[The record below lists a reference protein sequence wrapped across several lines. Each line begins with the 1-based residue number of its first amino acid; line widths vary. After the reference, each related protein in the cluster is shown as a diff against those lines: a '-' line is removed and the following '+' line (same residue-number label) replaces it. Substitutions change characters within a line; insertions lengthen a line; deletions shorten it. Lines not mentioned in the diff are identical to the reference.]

1 MRRSLT
7 LTILVVGALL
17 LPVFPAL
24 AGETVELRLGAALA
38 GPADH
43 RPAAAPP
50 ADGPGGIL
58 AAASGVESF
67 PTGCVTPLF
76 LAAGS
81 EGAMVSDAMRQAMAG
96 LATLPALPEERQ
108 HPTRDGRFL
117 LHYARD
123 TELTPE
129 SLARTAEALVAA
141 RGYLTGTL
149 SYPDPVP
156 AGERVHVYLVHLGH
170 GLEGFIVPARGPD
183 RLSGPTML
191 LDSALPTDR
200 IMPAVL
206 HQVAHLSLLSMSGG
220 ETWWHEATASFLT
233 LYGTT
238 DYDVERAALR
248 ARLMAPATG
257 LASDGLLEMQGALL
271 WPLFL
276 TERTGDPGIVRRI
289 WAEVA
294 AGGGT
299 LAATDDVLKQSYG
312 LTLPAALREMVIW
325 NLHTGQ
331 RDDGQHYSAARQMP
345 EAALVALGPALPL
358 QPGSIQQVEPM
369 ASIAFR
375 LPEERLGGSLRI
387 ALRAR
392 GGQPAADMLVFR
404 HDDGDR
410 PLLVPV
416 PMDHGFGEVSVP
428 WNGVREAW
436 LVMRNDIGPETGES
450 AQFELEA
457 THDPFAPFDLA
468 GFTAEAV
475 GRTVVLQWTTASEK
489 GMVGWNLYRSD
500 RPNGPFARINTVA
513 LPAYGDGSS
522 DTGYLFVD
530 EGATPGR
537 RYYYLVEGVTAAG
550 LVERSHLASARISS
564 R

>member
-1 MRRSLT
+1 
-7 LTILVVGALL
+7 VVGALL
-17 LPVFPAL
+17 LPGLPAM
-24 AGETVELRLGAALA
+24 AGETVELRLAAALA
-38 GPADH
+38 GPGD
-43 RPAAAPP
+43 RRSTAALS
-50 ADGPGGIL
+50 ADGPGGAL
-58 AAASGVESF
+58 AAASGVDTF

-81 EGAMVSDAMRQAMAG
+81 ETTTVSDAMRQAMAG
-96 LATLPALPEERQ
+96 LATLTVLPEERQ
-108 HPTRDGRFL
+108 HPTRDGHFL

-129 SLARTAEALVAA
+129 SLARIAEALVAA

-149 SYPDPVP
+149 AYPDPAP
-156 AGERVHVYLVHLGH
+156 AGERVQVYLVHLGH
-170 GLEGFIVPARGPD
+170 GLEGFVVPARGTD
-183 RLSGPTML
+183 RSAGGTLL
-191 LDSALPTDR
+191 LDSSLPTDR

-206 HQVAHLSLLSMSGG
+206 HQVAHLSLLSLAAGD
-220 ETWWHEATASFLT
+220 TWWHEATASFLT
-233 LYGTT
+233 LYGTS
-238 DYDVERAALR
+238 DYEGARAALR
-248 ARLMAPATG
+248 ARLTTPATS

-276 TERTGDPGIVRRI
+276 AERTGDPGIVRRI

-294 AGGGT
+294 AGSGT
-299 LAATDDVLKQSYG
+299 LAAADAVLKQGYG
-312 LTLPAALREMVIW
+312 LSLPAALREMVIW
-325 NLHTGQ
+325 NLQTGT

-345 EAALVALGPALPL
+345 EAALVTLGPALPL
-358 QPGSIQQVEPM
+358 QPGSIQPVEPM
-369 ASIAFR
+369 ASMAFR
-375 LPEERLGGSLRI
+375 LPEQRLGGSLRI
-387 ALRAR
+387 TLRAQ
-392 GGQPAADMLVFR
+392 GGQPAADMLMFR

-416 PMDHGFGEVSVP
+416 PMDHGIGEVSVP
-428 WNGVREAW
+428 WSGVREAW
-436 LVMRNDIGPETGES
+436 IVMRNEADPEGGDA

-489 GMVGWNLYRSD
+489 GMVGWNLYRAD
-500 RPNGPFARINTVA
+500 RPVGPFARINTVA
-513 LPAYGDGSS
+513 LPAYGDGAS

-537 RYYYLVEGVTAAG
+537 RYYYLVEGVTSAG
-550 LVERSHLASARISS
+550 LVERSHLASARINS

>member
-1 MRRSLT
+1 LRRSLT
-7 LTILVVGALL
+7 ILAVGALL
-17 LPVFPAL
+17 LPGLPAL

-38 GPADH
+38 GPTDR
-43 RPAAAPP
+43 RPVAAAQS
-50 ADGPGGIL
+50 DGPGGLL
-58 AAASGVESF
+58 AAASGVENF

-81 EGAMVSDAMRQAMAG
+81 EGATVSDTMRQAMAS
-96 LATLPALPEERQ
+96 LTALPVLPEERQ
-108 HPTRDGRFL
+108 HPTRDGHFL

-123 TELTPE
+123 TDLTPE

-149 SYPDPVP
+149 SYPDPAP
-156 AGERVHVYLVHLGH
+156 AGERIQVYLVHLGH
-170 GLEGFIVPARGPD
+170 GLEGFVVPARGPD
-183 RLSGPTML
+183 HPSGAILL

-206 HQVAHLSLLSMSGG
+206 HQVAHLSLLSIAGG

-233 LYGTT
+233 LFGTA
-238 DYDVERAALR
+238 DYEAERPALR
-248 ARLMAPATG
+248 ARLAAPATG

-276 TERTGDPGIVRRI
+276 AERTGDPGIVRRI
-289 WAEVA
+289 WAEMA

-299 LAATDDVLKQSYG
+299 LAAADTVLKQGYG

-345 EAALVALGPALPL
+345 EAALTTLGPALPL
-358 QPGSIQQVEPM
+358 QPGSIQPVEPM
-369 ASIAFR
+369 ASVAFR
-375 LPEERLGGSLRI
+375 LPEQRLAGSLRI
-387 ALRAR
+387 ALRTQ

-416 PMDHGFGEVSVP
+416 PLDHGFGEVSVP
-428 WNGVREAW
+428 WSGVREAW
-436 LVMRNDIGPETGES
+436 IVMRNEIGPEAGEA

-468 GFTAEAV
+468 GFTAEPV

-500 RPNGPFARINTVA
+500 RPVGPFARINSVA

-550 LVERSHLASARISS
+550 LVDRSHLASARINS